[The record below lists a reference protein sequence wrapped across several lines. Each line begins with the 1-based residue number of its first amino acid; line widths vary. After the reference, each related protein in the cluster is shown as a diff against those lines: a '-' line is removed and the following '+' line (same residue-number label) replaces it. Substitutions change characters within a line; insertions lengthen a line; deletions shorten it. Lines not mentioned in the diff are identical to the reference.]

1 MTTRRCSRRVFL
13 ATALFAASSRAL
25 DRVPYGGTLRLSLPL
40 SLDGIDPHAT
50 GDPASALFADAVADS
65 LYAWDSSGRPYPT
78 LAEAWPEAV
87 DGGARVTLR
96 PGLQT
101 GLPRPLKAEDV
112 LASLERSRRGA
123 GAPLL
128 AGLRAVRAGE
138 TAVFFPRTSPAALVE
153 VLASPVTAI
162 VPQNFDPRTP
172 EATGAFRV
180 KETGAR
186 LLLERNARAARGPAF
201 IERLDVARAADLAD
215 ALRAFEAGDV
225 DVGWLGAGLHRRRAG
240 AVDFRSAPRGFVVLR
255 TGTEAGTWGAPGV
268 AQRLVESLDPR
279 RVSYLGLS
287 PKGGADTTLWG
298 GAPADLLVDQRSPY
312 FVELARV
319 VAAAL
324 SSKGHEI
331 RPAPVPASEL
341 RTRVAERRFALALDF
356 VRGIGR
362 TPYHLLQSLLAAV
375 DPKLAEKPPRFS
387 SFDPAQVA
395 RTLPLGVLGEFAPV
409 GAHLPGVQGLEAWD
423 LGNAWIARSP
433 P

>member
-1 MTTRRCSRRVFL
+1 
-13 ATALFAASSRAL
+13 
-25 DRVPYGGTLRLSLPL
+25 LPL

-50 GDPASALFADAVADS
+50 GDPASALFAEAIADS

-78 LAEAWPEAV
+78 LAEALPEAV
-87 DGGARVTLR
+87 NGGARVTLR

-112 LASLERSRRGA
+112 LASLDRSRRGA

-138 TAVFFPRTSPAALVE
+138 TAVFFPRTSPAVVVD

-162 VPQNFDPRTP
+162 VPQNFDSRTP
-172 EATGAFRV
+172 EGTGAFSV

-186 LLLERNARAARGPAF
+186 LLLERNVRAARGPGF
-201 IERLDVARAADLAD
+201 IERIDVARAADLAD
-215 ALRAFEAGDV
+215 GLRAFEAGDV
-225 DVGWLGAGLHRRRAG
+225 DVGWLGSGLHRRRPG
-240 AVDFRSAPRGFVVLR
+240 AVDFRSTPRGFVVLR
-255 TGTEAGTWGAPGV
+255 TGTEAGAWGAPGV
-268 AQRLVESLDPR
+268 AQRLVEALDPKR
-279 RVSYLGLS
+279 LSYLGLS
-287 PKGGADTTLWG
+287 PKGGADDAAKYPGGYTTLWG

-324 SSKGHEI
+324 ESKGHEI
-331 RPAPVPASEL
+331 RPVPVPASEL
-341 RTRVAERRFALALDF
+341 RIRVTERRFALALDF

-362 TPYHLLQSLLAAV
+362 TPYHLMQSLLAAV

-409 GAHLPGVQGLEAWD
+409 GAHVPGVLGLEAWD
-423 LGNAWIARSP
+423 LGNAWIARG
-433 P
+433 